1 MTPDRPQT
9 IASPLAGS
17 LALLLAVTSV
27 ALGLTVAGCGETAE
41 TTSGPTRTVATSE
54 GDVEVPSDPQRVV
67 ALGEEFLLS
76 DLLSLGIKP
85 IASTATLGT
94 EFSGIPAEETDGIEP
109 LDVALLDPLQ
119 VAELKPDLLVVD
131 EFVLG
136 QAGYGRLSKIAPT
149 VPVASDDW
157 RADVGLLG
165 ETFGREDEAAGLL
178 DDYDAAVDA
187 GRDELGEGVEAS
199 VATAYPSEVV
209 AWTDGPSTIP
219 ATLLDLGVTLVPGAD
234 DDLGPLDAGRVS
246 LSRERLDL
254 LSAPTLFLLQSSSVE
269 GEDAAVDR
277 LEDSSLYQSLPA
289 VESDRVMVLDR
300 LAYPGVEGRIAAAKE
315 LTADL
320 AP

>member
-1 MTPDRPQT
+1 MAPARAKTITRPLGG
-9 IASPLAGS
+9 A
-17 LALLLAVTSV
+17 LALAAAVIALAL
-27 ALGLTVAGCGETAE
+27 ALPLGGCGETAE
-41 TTSGPTRTVATSE
+41 TASGPTRAVSTSE
-54 GDVEVPSDPQRVV
+54 GSVEVPSDPKRVV

-76 DLLSLGIKP
+76 DLLSLGVKP

-94 EFSGIPAEETDGIEP
+94 EFSGIPPEETEGIEP
-109 LDVALLDPLQ
+109 LDVALLDPLK

-165 ETFGREDEAAGLL
+165 ETFGKEDEAADLL

-187 GRDELGEGVEAS
+187 GRDELGEDVEAS

-219 ATLLDLGVTLVPGAD
+219 ATLLDLGVTLVPGAG

-254 LSAPTLFLLQSSSVE
+254 LSAPTLFLLQSSSVD
-269 GEDAAVDR
+269 GEDAAIDR
-277 LEDSSLYQSLPA
+277 LGESSLYQSLPA
-289 VESDRVMVLDR
+289 VESDRVIVLDR
-300 LAYPGVEGRIAAAKE
+300 LAYPGVEGRTAAAKE
-315 LTADL
+315 LTTDL